1 MNGPACLWVDPGF
14 GASGDMVLGLLVD
27 LGVPITELER
37 HIGSVGVDGWRID
50 SKPVRRAGLTASRVT
65 VEASQPAVPRAWSD
79 IDAALAGSS
88 LPSTV
93 RTGARATFETLAGV
107 EAKIHGVAI
116 DEVHF
121 HEVGAVDA
129 IVDIVGSWAGW
140 HLLGEPEVA
149 VGPFGIGGGT
159 VTGSHGRLSL
169 PAPAVADLLIGWT
182 VRPLDTDAESVTPTG
197 AALLTTLAVRQEQGP
212 PAGRLVAAGRGA
224 GARNPSSHANVLSGL
239 LLEGPSTPSAT
250 ELVTELVTNL
260 DDVSGEILGHAVSRL
275 LTEGALDAWLT
286 PIVMK
291 KGRPAYQLTALSR
304 PDDAARLQNVIM
316 AETGTLGV
324 RHHRTERRVAPR
336 TVVSVEVDGHRIGIK
351 IGPDGAK
358 PEYDDIAAAAA
369 ATGFPARLL
378 ARRALAA
385 LAAGNEAGGVGRRGG
400 DGFGSGEDGTLAE

>member
-1 MNGPACLWVDPGF
+1 MNERACLWVDPGF
-14 GASGDMVLGLLVD
+14 GASGDMMLGLLVD
-27 LGVPITELER
+27 LGVSIEELEH
-37 HIGSVGVDGWRID
+37 HIGSLGVDGWRIE
-50 SKPVRRAGLTASRVT
+50 SNPVRRAGLTATRVT
-65 VEASQPAVPRAWSD
+65 IESREPAVPRAWSD
-79 IDAALAGSS
+79 IDAALARSS

-107 EAKIHGVAI
+107 EARIHGIAL

-140 HLLGEPEVA
+140 YLLGEPEVA

-197 AALLTTLAVRQEQGP
+197 AALLTTLAVRQTDGP
-212 PAGRLVAAGRGA
+212 PAGRLVATGRGA

-239 LLEGPSTPSAT
+239 LLGHPGTPSTT
-250 ELVTELVTNL
+250 ESVTELVTNL
-260 DDVSGEILGHAVSRL
+260 DDVPGEILGHAVSRL
-275 LTEGALDAWLT
+275 LAEGALDVWLT

-291 KGRPAYQLTALSR
+291 KGRPAHQLTALCG
-304 PDDAARLQNVIM
+304 PDDAARLQSIIM

-324 RHHRTERRVAPR
+324 RHHTTERQVAAR
-336 TVVSVEVDGHRIGIK
+336 TVTAVEVDGHRIGIK
-351 IGPDGAK
+351 IGPHGAK
-358 PEYDDIAAAAA
+358 PEYDDVAAAAA
-369 ATGFPARLL
+369 ASGSPAREL

-385 LAAGNEAGGVGRRGG
+385 HAARSQPGADRPSTGAGTA
-400 DGFGSGEDGTLAE
+400 SGESGTLAE